1 MIFRP
6 SRRLLTL
13 PRLVLL
19 VLLIALGLLI
29 HTAWPFLFYPATTL
43 SFNIPA
49 PRPSTVQDG
58 NLAGVAEVDITPAI
72 GLPKFGYS
80 AWARSADGFRTRLKA
95 RAFYLHGAGQTP
107 MALVQLDLGAG
118 SLPLQYAVAERIAAA
133 TDIPAHALS
142 LLVTHTHSGP
152 GQYLGSDFYNVF
164 GSQSPGFDP
173 VLFDFLAKRISQ
185 AVIEAY
191 RARRPARFASGQSE
205 VWGLTRNRSLGAWA
219 RNHRLPEQQWTEER
233 ALEAI
238 NPRMSQLRIDLMA
251 DDGRYY
257 PAGALTL
264 FSIHGTA
271 IPAFTRPY
279 HADVWHW
286 LAQGIEP
293 AGKPL
298 PWRFVHGTVQATH
311 GDNNPAWTAGL
322 RGDREARRIGTALGE
337 QANTLFHQL
346 GHELR
351 DDLHTAVASR
361 ELDLLKLDEEQ
372 RHGLCQRPI
381 IGAAVAGAANGDE
394 VFPISYLPYLKEGWP
409 RTVFT
414 DGCQGV
420 KQWMLSKLQLALA
433 PARYPH
439 RALFQVL
446 RINDLVLVAL
456 PWEITLESGNRI
468 RAAVSATLPD
478 PGWTVAI
485 SSLANGYFG
494 YATTEAEY
502 GAQYYEGGHTLYGP
516 HTVDFLSAQSAR
528 LSNDLFQQGNQNQH
542 PGQATFVLRSHRYW
556 PEPPPERTWSR
567 QWQGEAR
574 YMTGDATHEPYWR
587 WRFRGEPAAALPLHL
602 PLMAVVDE
610 ASGKVLVDD
619 DSGDLQLL
627 LVEDQGVDGALYEVR
642 WHTPS
647 NPGHP
652 GDRALHI
659 LAGAAPRLVS
669 PIF

>member
-1 MIFRP
+1 
-6 SRRLLTL
+6 
-13 PRLVLL
+13 
-19 VLLIALGLLI
+19 
-29 HTAWPFLFYPATTL
+29 
-43 SFNIPA
+43 
-49 PRPSTVQDG
+49 
-58 NLAGVAEVDITPAI
+58 
-72 GLPKFGYS
+72 
-80 AWARSADGFRTRLKA
+80 DGFRTRLKA

-219 RNHRLPEQQWTEER
+219 RNHDIPEQQQTEEL
-233 ALEAI
+233 ALKAV
-238 NPRMSQLRIDLMA
+238 NPHMSQLRIDLMA

-298 PWRFVHGTVQATH
+298 PWRFVQGAAQATH
-311 GDNNPAWTAGL
+311 GDNNPAWTEGM
-322 RGDREARRIGTALGE
+322 RGNQEARRIGTALGE
-337 QANTLFHQL
+337 QANTLFQRL
-346 GHELR
+346 GNELR

-361 ELDLLKLDEEQ
+361 ELDLLTLDDEQ
-372 RHGLCQRPI
+372 RHGLCERPI
-381 IGAAVAGAANGDE
+381 LGAATAGAANGDE
-394 VFPISYLPYLKEGWP
+394 VFPVSYLPYLKEGWP

-420 KQWMLSKLQLALA
+420 KQWMLSKLQLAL
-433 PARYPH
+433 PSTRYPH
-439 RALFQVL
+439 RALFQVI
-446 RINDLVLVAL
+446 RINDLLLVAL
-456 PWEITLESGNRI
+456 PWEITLESGKQI
-468 RAAVSATLPD
+468 RAAVKATLPD
-478 PGWTVAI
+478 HDWTVAI
-485 SSLANGYFG
+485 SSIANGYFG

-502 GAQYYEGGHTLYGP
+502 SAQYYEGGHTLYGP

-528 LSNDLFQQGNQNQH
+528 LSHDLFEQGDLDQH
-542 PGQATFVLRSHRYW
+542 PKQATFKLRSHQYW
-556 PEPPPERTWSR
+556 PEAPVQGTWSR
-567 QWQGEAR
+567 QWRGEAE
-574 YMTGDATHEPYWR
+574 YVSGDMVREPYWR
-587 WRFRGEPAAALPLHL
+587 WRFHGEPVATMPLHH
-602 PLMAVVDE
+602 PLLMIVNKTD
-610 ASGKVLVDD
+610 GRTLLDD
-619 DSGDLQLL
+619 NSGDLQLL
-627 LVEDQGVDGALYEVR
+627 LLEDQGEDGVLYEVR
-642 WHTPS
+642 WYTPAVPQQEG
-647 NPGHP
+647 N
-652 GDRALHI
+652 RTLHI
-659 LAGAAPRLVS
+659 NAGAAPALES
-669 PIF
+669 PAF